1 MERKYVIVCNE
12 HESWPS
18 CALLFWGHRTED
30 AEARS
35 FGGYTSRFDK
45 CEHYTRDEI
54 NRWRR
59 GAVQHY
65 PFFDE
70 IKPSCPHDFRK
81 YNEVV
86 CTLEEL
92 ESIGFT
98 VWTVI
103 CER

>member
-12 HESWPS
+12 PESWPH

-98 VWTVI
+98 VWTVV

>member
-12 HESWPS
+12 HKSWPS
-18 CALLFWGHRTED
+18 CALLFWGHLTED
-30 AEARS
+30 DEERS
-35 FGGYTSRFDK
+35 FGGYTSRLDR
-45 CEHYTRDEI
+45 CERYTRDEI
-54 NRWRR
+54 KKWRR
-59 GAVQHY
+59 GAAQHY

-70 IKPSCPHDFRK
+70 VKPSCPNDFRK

-92 ESIGFT
+92 ESIGFS
-98 VWTVI
+98 VWTVV